1 PPNVRFVVDDI
12 EDPWAY
18 GDEAGGPV
26 FDYIHSRTM
35 LGSIRDWDGFLKE
48 SYRNLRPGGYVEL
61 QEYDSFNPASDDGT
75 YTEDSAMYEYQQL
88 LKKAMKNT
96 GTYVD
101 VPGLA
106 ERLQAAG
113 FVDIVVRKFKAPV
126 GAWPKKRTMK
136 EHGIFMYESIKTGME
151 AYGLALFTRVL
162 GMDRSE
168 EHTSELQ
175 SRENLVCRLLLEK
188 TKQDF

>member
-1 PPNVRFVVDDI
+1 
-12 EDPWAY
+12 
-18 GDEAGGPV
+18 
-26 FDYIHSRTM
+26 
-35 LGSIRDWDGFLKE
+35 
-48 SYRNLRPGGYVEL
+48 L

-96 GTYVD
+96 GTYDD

-113 FVDIVVRKFKAPV
+113 FVDIVVRQFKAPV
-126 GAWPKKRTMK
+126 GAWTKKRRMK
-136 EHGIFMYESIKTGME
+136 EYGIFMYESIKTGME

-162 GMDRSE
+162 GMDEKKAKDLIQKTVE
-168 EHTSELQ
+168 EYGDPRKHVYGIGYVVYG
-175 SRENLVCRLLLEK
+175 RK
-188 TKQDF
+188 PKA